1 MSGRP
6 ARATTERSGAD
17 GRFGRLRLCL
27 ADSFP
32 KTSRIF
38 NVTGVPG
45 AAAACSLVKFSAN
58 TAIAAVCRRSAV
70 FSLCSLKLLRK
81 IHLSWEVFWGFF
93 TKNNR
98 HFGIL
103 QMNVECLQRPVGLQL
118 WELCRSAE
126 PPPRSPHQLLSFT
139 PASY

>member
-58 TAIAAVCRRSAV
+58 TDASDCGGLPQVSCV
-70 FSLCSLKLLRK
+70 FS
-81 IHLSWEVFWGFF
+81 V
-93 TKNNR
+93 
-98 HFGIL
+98 
-103 QMNVECLQRPVGLQL
+103 
-118 WELCRSAE
+118 
-126 PPPRSPHQLLSFT
+126 
-139 PASY
+139 